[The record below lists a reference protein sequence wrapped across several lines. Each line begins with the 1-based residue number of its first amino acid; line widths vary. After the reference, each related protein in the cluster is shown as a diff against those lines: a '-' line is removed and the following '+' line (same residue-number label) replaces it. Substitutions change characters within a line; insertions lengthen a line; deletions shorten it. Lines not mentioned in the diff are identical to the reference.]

1 MIGQSLTTTHFSD
14 AHQVQDAVTSDCQ
27 DKAAPTTVIQG
38 ESPVITEVE
47 ENISTESEIARVE
60 EQGQDSGKTELI
72 CTDLLTEVNG
82 ENSAVGFSENTST
95 QKELTSTQ
103 VKGTSFSLI
112 SKKHTIVAIL
122 GSF

>member
-72 CTDLLTEVNG
+72 YTALLTEVNG

-95 QKELTSTQ
+95 QEELTSTQ

-112 SKKHTIVAIL
+112 SKMHIIVANL

>member
-72 CTDLLTEVNG
+72 LTEVNG

-95 QKELTSTQ
+95 QEELTSTQ

-112 SKKHTIVAIL
+112 SKMHIIVANL